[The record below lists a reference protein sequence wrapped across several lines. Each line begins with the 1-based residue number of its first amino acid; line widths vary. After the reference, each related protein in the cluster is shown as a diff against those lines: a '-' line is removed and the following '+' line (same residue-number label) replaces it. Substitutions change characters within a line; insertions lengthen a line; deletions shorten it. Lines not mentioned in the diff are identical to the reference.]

1 MPAKSK
7 KSTKKPMLKSSVE
20 GGSEYLSLSERTGG
34 AMAVGSQNVIAEK
47 SFDQPFN
54 VSSGGA
60 RKPRVKKVVD
70 PSKPKRKLSA
80 YNLFVKAH
88 MADFKSL
95 PAKERMSAVAKLYK
109 ESKESKK

>member
-20 GGSEYLSLSERTGG
+20 GGSEYLTLSERTGG
-34 AMAVGSQNVIAEK
+34 AMAVGSQNVMAEP

-54 VSSGGA
+54 VSSGGSK
-60 RKPRVKKVVD
+60 KPRVKKVVD

-80 YNLFVKAH
+80 YNIYVKENMSKLKDVAPK
-88 MADFKSL
+88 D
-95 PAKERMSAVAKLYK
+95 RMKKLGEMWK
-109 ESKESKK
+109 ASKK

>member
-1 MPAKSK
+1 MSTKAKSK

-20 GGSEYLSLSERTGG
+20 GGSDWLSLQERTGG
-34 AMAVGSQNVIAEK
+34 SMDVGSQNVIAEK

-60 RKPRVKKVVD
+60 KKPRTKKVVD

-80 YNLFVKAH
+80 YNLFVKSEMPKLKDVAPK
-88 MADFKSL
+88 D
-95 PAKERMSAVAKLYK
+95 RMKKLGEMWK
-109 ESKESKK
+109 ASKK